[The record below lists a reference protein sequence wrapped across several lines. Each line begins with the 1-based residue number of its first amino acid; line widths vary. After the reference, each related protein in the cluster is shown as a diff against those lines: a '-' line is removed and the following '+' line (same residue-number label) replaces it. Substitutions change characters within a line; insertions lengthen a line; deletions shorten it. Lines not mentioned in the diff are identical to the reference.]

1 MHWSVGLLGIVIET
15 AGVFIVLQCL
25 ANYLILA
32 YPRDAASLFAGNDL
46 MRSCLAAGAVVFS
59 HPLYAHLGVAKGVSI
74 LAACTVLCV
83 GGMLALFLWGH
94 RLRELG
100 TDAGGEVS
108 R

>member
-1 MHWSVGLLGIVIET
+1 MSLFGVVVET
-15 AGVFIVLQCL
+15 AGVFVVLQCL

-46 MRSCLAAGAVVFS
+46 MRSCLAAGAVIFS

-74 LAACTVLCV
+74 LAACTTLCV
-83 GGMLALFLWGH
+83 GGMLALFLCGH

-100 TDAGGEVS
+100 ADVEGEVGS
-108 R
+108 